1 MLSDLPG
8 PSFVPSID
16 DDDAYSP
23 ASLEDS
29 DEDEYVLDKSS
40 QSIRVRSRSLKG
52 RIGRVR
58 KESSKVNERSRGG
71 KGRSRSGR
79 GRSRSMRGEKR
90 SNCKG
95 GKY

>member
-8 PSFVPSID
+8 PSFVPSI

-40 QSIRVRSRSLKG
+40 QSIGIRRRSLK
-52 RIGRVR
+52 GRVR

-79 GRSRSMRGEKR
+79 GRV
-90 SNCKG
+90 
-95 GKY
+95 